1 MKNISHIC
9 GIGVDL
15 TKNAIQIYAVG
26 DRGRTIMNRRFTRTK
41 AQEFFEKWS
50 QGRGDCNAGICTQS
64 CDRPRTCAKFRWMES
79 PSDFNS

>member
-26 DRGRTIMNRRFTRTK
+26 DRGRTIINRRFTRTK
-41 AQEFFEKWS
+41 
-50 QGRGDCNAGICTQS
+50 GAGV
-64 CDRPRTCAKFRWMES
+64 FREVISRSW
-79 PSDFNS
+79 

>member
-26 DRGRTIMNRRFTRTK
+26 DRGRTIINRRFTRTK
-41 AQEFFEKWS
+41 AQEFFEK
-50 QGRGDCNAGICTQS
+50 
-64 CDRPRTCAKFRWMES
+64 
-79 PSDFNS
+79 